1 MPRSYGGYT
10 DPQEMQ
16 QMAGGNPWYN
26 PLMSTPDWGA
36 GIRSTLNSMWAFKEK
51 RRQEEEAQREAAEKE
66 AENLRR
72 WEAQQAQEERR
83 LQVLENPKDTPT
95 VMEQRQ
101 SFATARVLNGTWT
114 QEQAD
119 EYSATGA
126 YKKTFDLPKESKA
139 AIVAAYPKLFPT
151 EQAFDA
157 SPESLKVGIIQH
169 YMDKLNKPVEPTVD
183 QATKDRKFLDES
195 IVALGK
201 AKTRVFAY
209 KDMNRLQKQAA
220 LEGLSKGVAKIG
232 GYRKLIASGQPLPQ
246 GIRDTV
252 SALVGD
258 PTGLM
263 TGDLSAILG
272 DGGAAPQQAAPAQAP
287 PQGPPQQGGD
297 VQVIAREIINRAAR
311 NGKQLS
317 PQEAE
322 ALAIQYLQSKQNAPR

>member
-36 GIRSTLNSMWAFKEK
+36 GIRSTLNSMWAYKQQKQKEDEERRKAEAVAAQEQRKWELEQK
-51 RRQEEEAQREAAEKE
+51 RVQAQIDRDNAAAEKDRLVPTTPPPVDRIGLKKAMLGMGVPPE
-66 AENLRR
+66 QAETIDALSDADLVKVKDKFLGRYG
-72 WEAQQAQEERR
+72 EKPETPKP
-83 LQVLENPKDTPT
+83 VKSTKDTQG
-95 VMEQRQ
+95 EELAAQI
-101 SFATARVLNGTWT
+101 
-114 QEQAD
+114 
-119 EYSATGA
+119 
-126 YKKTFDLPKESKA
+126 KA
-139 AIVAAYPKLFPT
+139 
-151 EQAFDA
+151 
-157 SPESLKVGIIQH
+157 
-169 YMDKLNKPVEPTVD
+169 
-183 QATKDRKFLDES
+183 DRKLLETS

-201 AKTRVFAY
+201 VKSKVFAY
-209 KDMNRLQKQAA
+209 KDMDPRQKQAA
-220 LEGLSKGVAKIG
+220 MGGLTDAIG
-232 GYRKLIASGQPLPQ
+232 RIGEYRKMISSNQPLPQ

-252 SALVGD
+252 SAMAGD

-272 DGGAAPQQAAPAQAP
+272 EGGAAPQQAAPAQAP

-311 NGKQLS
+311 NGRQLS